1 ARALDADPAR
11 DRLLPGQRL
20 EAAAAATAAALPVER
35 AHREVADLAGE
46 ATGAGEDRTVDDHR
60 AADADVA
67 VDQEAVTDAAQ
78 RAALELA
85 ERGEIGVVADV
96 QAEAGVAEGFAQAV
110 DDRQL
115 IPAEVGRVDQRAGLG
130 LDCARNR
137 DARADRGQPETLAL
151 AQRLAHELREQLEGE
166 RRRARPVV
174 VPDRCPEADGTAQVA
189 HARGD
194 VVDVDL
200 QAESGDA
207 TVVELEDL
215 RGATDPSA
223 VREARLGDDT
233 ALDQLGDEARDRRLV
248 EPGELC
254 KLCARERPALRD
266 APRDE

>member
-200 QAESGDA
+200 
-207 TVVELEDL
+207 EDL

-233 ALDQLGDEARDRRLV
+233 APDQLGDEARDSRLV

-254 KLCARERPALRD
+254 KLCARE
-266 APRDE
+266 